1 MTLSDALIYLGICF
15 MVLGIMMIAAARKSK
30 KKACGNKKLLER
42 IDFFKKKWQSE
53 HIGLLLTPIGIILGL
68 IVLCLVTKLSA
79 FMYLAG
85 AVLILLYVYIY
96 NKMMAYIEENAF
108 DGTGPDLD
116 ENDTNLDGEN

>member
-1 MTLSDALIYLGICF
+1 
-15 MVLGIMMIAAARKSK
+15 
-30 KKACGNKKLLER
+30 
-42 IDFFKKKWQSE
+42 
-53 HIGLLLTPIGIILGL
+53 
-68 IVLCLVTKLSA
+68 
-79 FMYLAG
+79 MYLAG